1 MKDHGFDKTK
11 NSTSKLL
18 IHFERFAHGV
28 NLRSVFFVQCR
39 IIVEVLSAQKL
50 KAIHFKIF
58 TLELKCILYFFLTL

>member
-39 IIVEVLSAQKL
+39 IIVEVLTCSE
-50 KAIHFKIF
+50 IESYSF
-58 TLELKCILYFFLTL
+58 

>member
-18 IHFERFAHGV
+18 IHFEPSRMVLIYDLF
-28 NLRSVFFVQCR
+28 FFVQCR

>member
-1 MKDHGFDKTK
+1 MKDHEFYKTD
-11 NSTSKLL
+11 SKLL
-18 IHFERFAHGV
+18 IHFEHFAAWCQFTI
-28 NLRSVFFVQCR
+28 RFFVQCQ